1 MDTTATRLTLR
12 NGTPADAAACG
23 RICYEAFAALA
34 GRHHFPPDFPSVE
47 VATGLL
53 AALLAHPQVYAV
65 VAEVDGAIVGS
76 NFLDERSPVA
86 GVGPITVDPQVQ
98 DHGIGRRLMQAVLAR
113 ADERRCAGVRLLQDA
128 YHTRS
133 LALYATLGFA
143 VRAPIACLNGHPIQ
157 AEIPGYTVRPAV
169 AADGAACDRV
179 CRLVH
184 GHERGGEVREAT
196 MQGTAL
202 VVEHAGR
209 ISGYCTALA
218 FFGHAVGESAEDL
231 KALIASGRSFAGPG
245 ILVPAQDSALFPW
258 CLQQGL
264 RVVQVMTLMSLGLY
278 HQPMG
283 AYMPSVLY

>member
-12 NGTPADAAACG
+12 SGTPADAAACG
-23 RICYEAFAALA
+23 RICYEAFGAIAA
-34 GRHHFPPDFPSVE
+34 RHNFPTDVPSVE
-47 VATGLL
+47 IATGLL
-53 AALLAHPQVYAV
+53 AMLLAHPQVYGV

-86 GVGPITVDPQVQ
+86 GVGPITIDPQVQ
-98 DHGIGRRLMQAVLAR
+98 DHGVGRRLMQAVLAP
-113 ADERRCAGVRLLQDA
+113 ASERRCAGVRLLQDG

-143 VRAPIACLNGHPIQ
+143 VRAPIACRTGHPVR
-157 AEIPGYTVRPAV
+157 AEIPGYTVRPAIE
-169 AADGAACDRV
+169 ADVEACNQV

-184 GHERGGEVREAT
+184 GHDRGGEVREAIT
-196 MQGTAL
+196 QGTAL

-209 ISGYCTALA
+209 ITGYCTALA
-218 FFGHAVGESAEDL
+218 YFGHAVGESVEDL

-264 RVVQVMTLMSLGLY
+264 RVVKVMTLMSLGLY

-283 AYMPSVLY
+283 AYMPSVFY